1 MVKLVNQEISKKLD
15 ELISFIKEQNHYK
28 RYLLVEEQLQKNEEI
43 TSCIDSIKA
52 IQKEMVKREIKQESI
67 AIASLQEEYQNLL
80 QRLNDYP
87 IYQEYQELQQELNEE
102 FQYIKRTLET
112 YFQKK
117 IQS

>member
-52 IQKEMVKREIKQESI
+52 IQKEMVKREIKRES
-67 AIASLQEEYQNLL
+67 IASLQEEYQNLL
-80 QRLNDYP
+80 QRLNGYP

-112 YFQKK
+112 YFQEK